1 MISLNHIDSTKEKE
15 KIMENII
22 AWLIIGALAG
32 WLGNLVVNQG
42 SGSLVTNII
51 VGIVGAFLG
60 GFLFNQFGSGG
71 EVTGLNAP
79 SILVAFVGS
88 VVLLLLLRLLNR

>member
-1 MISLNHIDSTKEKE
+1 MTL
-15 KIMENII
+15 ENLL
-22 AWLIIGALAG
+22 AWLVVGAVAG
-32 WLGNLVVNQG
+32 WLGNIVVNKG

-60 GFLFNQFGSGG
+60 GFLFNQFGGG
-71 EVTGLNAP
+71 GQVTGINFG

-88 VVLLLLLRLLNR
+88 VVLLVLLKLLNR

>member
-1 MISLNHIDSTKEKE
+1 ML
-15 KIMENII
+15 ENLL
-22 AWLIIGALAG
+22 AWLVVGAVSG
-32 WLGNLVVNQG
+32 WLGNLVVNKG

-60 GFLFNQFGSGG
+60 GFLFNQFGGG
-71 EVTGLNAP
+71 GQVTGINFG

-88 VVLLLLLRLLNR
+88 VVLLVLLKLLNR